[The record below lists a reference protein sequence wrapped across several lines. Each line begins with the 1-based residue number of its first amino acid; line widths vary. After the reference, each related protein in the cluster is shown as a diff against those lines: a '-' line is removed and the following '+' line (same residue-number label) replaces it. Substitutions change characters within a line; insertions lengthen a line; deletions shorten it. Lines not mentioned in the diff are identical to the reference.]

1 VAGDGRKK
9 IDLMTL
15 PTVSRYLIAVTVAA
29 VVMTLAAA
37 FGPARSEAGI
47 VLAIISWL
55 GVVAGLAFA
64 RASAEGRPP
73 KARGDG

>member
-1 VAGDGRKK
+1 
-9 IDLMTL
+9 
-15 PTVSRYLIAVTVAA
+15 
-29 VVMTLAAA
+29 VMPFAAA

-47 VLAIISWL
+47 VPAIISWL
-55 GVVAGLAFA
+55 GVVLALAFA